1 MTATAQAAL
10 SRALTFDLEERYE
23 RGLITRAQ
31 FEIVSDELAR
41 LELDAPNVPGIP
53 GGPPLFV
60 GGADPEPPRKR
71 GQKGVGLPIVP
82 PAQVRV
88 LRQHYGHTPEEA
100 AAIVGVTAI
109 GWQRYE
115 GELGLPGDVTDYYQM
130 REAYL
135 ALGRP
140 WPLDELLET

>member
-1 MTATAQAAL
+1 MTATTQAAL
-10 SRALTFDLEERYE
+10 TRALLFDLEERHE
-23 RGLITRAQ
+23 RGLLTSAQ
-31 FEIVSDELAR
+31 YEHLQDEVAR
-41 LELDAPNVPGIP
+41 LELDAPSMPEIP

-60 GGADPEPPRKR
+60 GGDEPEPPRKR

-100 AAIVGVTAI
+100 AAIIGVTAI

-130 REAYL
+130 RETFA

-140 WPLDELLET
+140 WPLDELLQM